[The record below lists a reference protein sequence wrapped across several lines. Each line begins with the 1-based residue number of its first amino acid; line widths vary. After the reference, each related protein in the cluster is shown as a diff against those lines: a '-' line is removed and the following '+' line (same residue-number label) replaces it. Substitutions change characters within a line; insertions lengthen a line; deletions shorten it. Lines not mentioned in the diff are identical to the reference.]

1 MNYLSVHINTHNS
14 MDISKTRRKM
24 PPPESPTAAFTMEC
38 SAPMHYRCRK
48 DVRTVRSASAAA
60 AATAVIAAA
69 AAAAVTAAIATAISA
84 AVSAAVSAA
93 PDEKEDNDDPPA
105 GTSAKSITT
114 IHK

>member
-24 PPPESPTAAFTMEC
+24 PPPESPTAAYTMEC

-69 AAAAVTAAIATAISA
+69 VTAAIATAITTAITA
-84 AVSAAVSAA
+84 AIAAA
-93 PDEKEDNDDPPA
+93 PDEKKDNDDPPA

>member
-24 PPPESPTAAFTMEC
+24 PPPESPTAAYTMEC

-69 AAAAVTAAIATAISA
+69 VAAAVTAAITAAIA
-84 AVSAAVSAA
+84 AA
-93 PDEKEDNDDPPA
+93 PDENKDNDDPPA

>member
-1 MNYLSVHINTHNS
+1 

-69 AAAAVTAAIATAISA
+69 VTAAIATAITA
-84 AVSAAVSAA
+84 AIAAA
-93 PDEKEDNDDPPA
+93 PDEKKDNDDPPA

>member
-24 PPPESPTAAFTMEC
+24 PPPESPTAAYTMEC

-69 AAAAVTAAIATAISA
+69 ITAAIAAAIAAAITAAI
-84 AVSAAVSAA
+84 SAA
-93 PDEKEDNDDPPA
+93 PDEKKDNDDPPA

>member
-1 MNYLSVHINTHNS
+1 

-24 PPPESPTAAFTMEC
+24 PPPESPTAAYTMEC

-69 AAAAVTAAIATAISA
+69 VTAAIATAITA
-84 AVSAAVSAA
+84 AIAAA
-93 PDEKEDNDDPPA
+93 PDEKKDNDDPPA

>member
-24 PPPESPTAAFTMEC
+24 PPPESPTAAYTMEC

-69 AAAAVTAAIATAISA
+69 AAAAVTAAISA
-84 AVSAAVSAA
+84 AISAA
-93 PDEKEDNDDPPA
+93 PDEKKDNDDPPA

>member
-14 MDISKTRRKM
+14 IDISKTRRKM
-24 PPPESPTAAFTMEC
+24 PPPESPTAAYTMEC

-69 AAAAVTAAIATAISA
+69 VAAAVTAAITAAIA
-84 AVSAAVSAA
+84 AA
-93 PDEKEDNDDPPA
+93 PDEKKDNDDPPA

>member
-1 MNYLSVHINTHNS
+1 

>member
-24 PPPESPTAAFTMEC
+24 PPPESPTAAYTMEC

-69 AAAAVTAAIATAISA
+69 VTAAITAAIA
-84 AVSAAVSAA
+84 AAIAAA
-93 PDEKEDNDDPPA
+93 PDEKKDNDDPPA

>member
-1 MNYLSVHINTHNS
+1 

-24 PPPESPTAAFTMEC
+24 PPPESPTAAYTMEC
-38 SAPMHYRCRK
+38 SAPMHYRYRK

-69 AAAAVTAAIATAISA
+69 IAAAIATAITA
-84 AVSAAVSAA
+84 AIAAA
-93 PDEKEDNDDPPA
+93 PDEKKDNDDPPA

>member
-24 PPPESPTAAFTMEC
+24 PPPESPTAAYTMEC

-69 AAAAVTAAIATAISA
+69 VTAAIA
-84 AVSAAVSAA
+84 AA
-93 PDEKEDNDDPPA
+93 PDEKKDNDDPPA

>member
-69 AAAAVTAAIATAISA
+69 VAAAIATAITA
-84 AVSAAVSAA
+84 AITAAIAAA
-93 PDEKEDNDDPPA
+93 PDEKKDNDDPPA

>member
-1 MNYLSVHINTHNS
+1 

-48 DVRTVRSASAAA
+48 GVRTVRSASAAA

-69 AAAAVTAAIATAISA
+69 AAAAVTAAIATAIA
-84 AVSAAVSAA
+84 AAIAAA
-93 PDEKEDNDDPPA
+93 PDEKKDNDDPPA

>member
-1 MNYLSVHINTHNS
+1 

-84 AVSAAVSAA
+84 AIAAA
-93 PDEKEDNDDPPA
+93 PDEKKDNDDPPA

>member
-69 AAAAVTAAIATAISA
+69 IATAITAAITAAIA
-84 AVSAAVSAA
+84 AA
-93 PDEKEDNDDPPA
+93 PDENKDNDDPPA

>member
-69 AAAAVTAAIATAISA
+69 VTAAIATAISA
-84 AVSAAVSAA
+84 AISAA
-93 PDEKEDNDDPPA
+93 PDEKKDNDDPPA

>member
-24 PPPESPTAAFTMEC
+24 PPPESPTAAYTMEC

-69 AAAAVTAAIATAISA
+69 AAAAVTAAIATAITA
-84 AVSAAVSAA
+84 AIAAA
-93 PDEKEDNDDPPA
+93 PDEKKDNDDPPA

>member
-1 MNYLSVHINTHNS
+1 

-69 AAAAVTAAIATAISA
+69 IATAIATAIT
-84 AVSAAVSAA
+84 AA
-93 PDEKEDNDDPPA
+93 PDEKKDNDDPPA

-114 IHK
+114 IHKKTLL

>member
-69 AAAAVTAAIATAISA
+69 IATAITAAITAAIA
-84 AVSAAVSAA
+84 AA
-93 PDEKEDNDDPPA
+93 PDEKKDNDDPPA

>member
-69 AAAAVTAAIATAISA
+69 VTAAIATAITA
-84 AVSAAVSAA
+84 AIAAA
-93 PDEKEDNDDPPA
+93 PDEKKDNDDPPA

>member
-1 MNYLSVHINTHNS
+1 MNYLSVHINTHIS

-24 PPPESPTAAFTMEC
+24 PPPESPTAAYTMEC

-69 AAAAVTAAIATAISA
+69 AAAAVTAAIATAITA
-84 AVSAAVSAA
+84 AIAAA
-93 PDEKEDNDDPPA
+93 PDEKKDNDDPPA

>member
-69 AAAAVTAAIATAISA
+69 AAAAVTAAIATAITA
-84 AVSAAVSAA
+84 AIAAA
-93 PDEKEDNDDPPA
+93 PDEKKDNDDPPA

>member
-24 PPPESPTAAFTMEC
+24 PPPESPTAAYTMEC

-69 AAAAVTAAIATAISA
+69 VTAAIATAVTA
-84 AVSAAVSAA
+84 AIAAAIAAA
-93 PDEKEDNDDPPA
+93 PDEKKDNDDPPA

>member
-14 MDISKTRRKM
+14 IDISKTRRKM
-24 PPPESPTAAFTMEC
+24 PPPESPTAAYTMEC

-69 AAAAVTAAIATAISA
+69 VTAAIATAITA
-84 AVSAAVSAA
+84 AIAAA
-93 PDEKEDNDDPPA
+93 PDEKKDNDDPPA

>member
-24 PPPESPTAAFTMEC
+24 PPPESPTAAYTMEC

-60 AATAVIAAA
+60 AATAVIAAT
-69 AAAAVTAAIATAISA
+69 VTAAIATAITA
-84 AVSAAVSAA
+84 AITAAIAAA
-93 PDEKEDNDDPPA
+93 PDEKKDNDDPPA

>member
-69 AAAAVTAAIATAISA
+69 VAAALTAAITAAIA
-84 AVSAAVSAA
+84 AA
-93 PDEKEDNDDPPA
+93 PDEKKDNDDPPA

>member
-1 MNYLSVHINTHNS
+1 

-24 PPPESPTAAFTMEC
+24 PPPESPTAAYTMEC

-69 AAAAVTAAIATAISA
+69 VTAAIATAITA
-84 AVSAAVSAA
+84 AITAA
-93 PDEKEDNDDPPA
+93 PDEKKDNDDPPA

>member
-69 AAAAVTAAIATAISA
+69 VAAAIATAITA
-84 AVSAAVSAA
+84 AIAAA
-93 PDEKEDNDDPPA
+93 PDEKKDNDDPPA

>member
-1 MNYLSVHINTHNS
+1 

-48 DVRTVRSASAAA
+48 DVRAVRSASAAA

-69 AAAAVTAAIATAISA
+69 VAAAVTAAITAAISA
-84 AVSAAVSAA
+84 AIAAA
-93 PDEKEDNDDPPA
+93 PDEKKDNDDPPA

>member
-60 AATAVIAAA
+60 AAVIAAA
-69 AAAAVTAAIATAISA
+69 AAAAVTAAIATAITA
-84 AVSAAVSAA
+84 AIAAA
-93 PDEKEDNDDPPA
+93 PDEKKDNDDPPA

>member
-24 PPPESPTAAFTMEC
+24 PPPESPTAAYTMEC

-69 AAAAVTAAIATAISA
+69 VTAAIATAITA
-84 AVSAAVSAA
+84 AIAAA
-93 PDEKEDNDDPPA
+93 PDEKKDNDDPPA

>member
-1 MNYLSVHINTHNS
+1 

-24 PPPESPTAAFTMEC
+24 PPPEIPTAAYTMEC

-69 AAAAVTAAIATAISA
+69 VSAAIATAITA
-84 AVSAAVSAA
+84 AIAAA
-93 PDEKEDNDDPPA
+93 PDEKKDNDDPPA

>member
-24 PPPESPTAAFTMEC
+24 PPPESPTAAYTMEC
-38 SAPMHYRCRK
+38 SAPMHYRCHK

-69 AAAAVTAAIATAISA
+69 VTAAIATAITA
-84 AVSAAVSAA
+84 AIAAA
-93 PDEKEDNDDPPA
+93 PDEKKDNDDPPA

>member
-24 PPPESPTAAFTMEC
+24 PPPECPTAAFTMEC

-69 AAAAVTAAIATAISA
+69 VTAAIATAIATAITA
-84 AVSAAVSAA
+84 AIAAA
-93 PDEKEDNDDPPA
+93 PDEKKDNDDPPA

>member
-14 MDISKTRRKM
+14 MDVSKTRRKM

-69 AAAAVTAAIATAISA
+69 AAAAVTAAIATAITA
-84 AVSAAVSAA
+84 AIAAA
-93 PDEKEDNDDPPA
+93 PDEKKDNDDPPA

>member
-84 AVSAAVSAA
+84 AVSAA

>member
-69 AAAAVTAAIATAISA
+69 VAAAITAAITAAIA
-84 AVSAAVSAA
+84 AA
-93 PDEKEDNDDPPA
+93 PDEKKDNDDPPA

>member
-69 AAAAVTAAIATAISA
+69 AAAAIATAITAAIA
-84 AVSAAVSAA
+84 AA
-93 PDEKEDNDDPPA
+93 PDENKDNDDPPA